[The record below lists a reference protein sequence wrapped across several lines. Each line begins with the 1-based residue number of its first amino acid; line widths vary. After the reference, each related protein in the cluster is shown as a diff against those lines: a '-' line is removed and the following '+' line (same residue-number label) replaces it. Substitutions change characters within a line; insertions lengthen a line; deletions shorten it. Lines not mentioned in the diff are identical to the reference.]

1 MRLALKSA
9 LLVAYNIAFVCA
21 AFGVAEYTARKVA
34 YGQLGSPGR
43 QTELILDRWTAFRNN
58 PGYKSNG
65 VQLNQDGFRRD
76 RSVSVDKPPDTV
88 RIFFLG
94 GSVAYGGETL
104 YPEIDD
110 RWRIDNQQTI
120 DYYLQTRL
128 NSTFPSKRWEVINA
142 SVKGYF
148 LNQDLALFLSTVQRY
163 KPDYLI
169 LLDGVNDMFAML
181 RTPENE
187 DAYSAAGLGE
197 EFSTLTRPDALSL
210 RMMTTTWLAD
220 NSALYRSIRE
230 SMAQRNRIRA
240 RRALAGR
247 SEAHLHPDFASL
259 TVDDQ
264 RHVGAAIRRL
274 GNYTHTVRQI
284 HRLAALDGTETL
296 IVLQPDIAVTRKP
309 MTGVET
315 RLFDYWSKLDGPL
328 YVYGFQTLYPQLSAQ
343 LTSTAQTEGYRFL
356 DLTNVFDGT
365 GVQTFTDY
373 CHLTPAGNQ
382 MVGDAIFDSLAAS
395 LRARNG
401 NGAR

>member
-1 MRLALKSA
+1 MRLALKGA
-9 LLVAYNIAFVCA
+9 LLVAYNVAFVCA
-21 AFGVAEYTARKVA
+21 AFAVAEYAARKVA

-58 PGYKSNG
+58 PGYKSDG

-76 RSVSVDKPPDTV
+76 GSVSVDKPADTV

-110 RWRIDNQQTI
+110 HWKIDNRQTI
-120 DYYLQTRL
+120 DHYLEARL
-128 NSTFPSKRWEVINA
+128 NSTFPSKHWEVVNA
-142 SVKGYF
+142 SVKGYL

-163 KPDYLI
+163 EPDYLI
-169 LLDGVNDMFAML
+169 LFDGVNDLFAML

-197 EFSTLTRPDALSL
+197 EFSALTRPDALSP

-230 SMAQRNRIRA
+230 SMAQRNRVRA
-240 RRALAGR
+240 RRAIAGR
-247 SEAHLHPDFASL
+247 SAAHLHPDFASL
-259 TVDDQ
+259 TADDQ
-264 RHVGAAIRRL
+264 RHVGAATRRL

-284 HRLAALDGTETL
+284 HRLAALDGTQAL
-296 IVLQPDIAVTRKP
+296 FVLQPHIAVTRKP
-309 MTGVET
+309 LTGVET
-315 RLFDYWSKLDGPL
+315 QLFDYWSKIDGPL

-343 LTSTAQTEGYRFL
+343 LTSVAQTEGYRFL
-356 DLTNVFDGT
+356 DLTAVFDRT

-382 MVGDAIFDSLAAS
+382 MIADAIFDSLAAS
-395 LRARNG
+395 MPSHNG

>member
-128 NSTFPSKRWEVINA
+128 NTTFPSKRWEVINA

-328 YVYGFQTLYPQLSAQ
+328 YVYGFQTLYPQLSVQ
-343 LTSTAQTEGYRFL
+343 LTSAAQTEGYRFL
-356 DLTNVFDGT
+356 DLTAVFDGT
-365 GVQTFTDY
+365 GVQAFTDY

-382 MVGDAIFDSLAAS
+382 MVADAIFDSLAAS
-395 LRARNG
+395 LPPHNG